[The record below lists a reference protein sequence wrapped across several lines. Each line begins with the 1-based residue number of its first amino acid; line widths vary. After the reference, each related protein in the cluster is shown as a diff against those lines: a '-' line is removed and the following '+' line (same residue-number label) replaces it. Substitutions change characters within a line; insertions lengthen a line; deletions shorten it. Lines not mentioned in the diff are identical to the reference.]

1 MEDTYVK
8 QIMSQT
14 TYSEQEARDK
24 LQEFN
29 NDFMKVLKNYM
40 GIPEKKKNN
49 QIKSVNQEIYKQ
61 IRHSLDQTMKEYRE
75 KNPVNIDQVI
85 TNLQESEE
93 RERVAVNN
101 PFSALDV
108 MLILS
113 KYLLPNF
120 DDRPSIERSNFIF

>member
-1 MEDTYVK
+1 
-8 QIMSQT
+8 MSQT
-14 TYSEQEARDK
+14 TYSEQEAREK

-61 IRHSLDQTMKEYRE
+61 IRHSLDETMKEYRQ

-93 RERVAVNN
+93 RE
-101 PFSALDV
+101 
-108 MLILS
+108 
-113 KYLLPNF
+113 K
-120 DDRPSIERSNFIF
+120 EKEKK